1 MTELLSGL
9 SEIADLYDVLLCDVW
24 GVIHN
29 GREAFPAA
37 CEALASGGASA
48 GRWC

>member
-1 MTELLSGL
+1 MSAPEIIPGL
-9 SEIADLYDVLLCDVW
+9 SAVAGRYDVLLCDVW

-29 GREAFPAA
+29 GREHFPA
-37 CEALASGGASA
+37 A